1 MKLKN
6 IPNILSV
13 IRIILI
19 FVFIYAFFA
28 LENLHVAL
36 LIFLIAGATDV
47 VDGFLARR
55 YNWITKLGKILDPL
69 ADKLMQCTALV
80 CLWIKNLIPWW
91 FAVSFFIKEGVILL
105 LGYIVIKR
113 RDVAVVSKWYG
124 KFAVCI
130 FYATVAISIIFKDFL
145 AENTLVATLIF
156 IPAVACAIA
165 AFAGYVKHYA
175 YLKQEA
181 PQRGY
186 VLKNRKEQ

>member
-1 MKLKN
+1 MYNQK
-6 IPNILSV
+6 
-13 IRIILI
+13 
-19 FVFIYAFFA
+19 
-28 LENLHVAL
+28 
-36 LIFLIAGATDV
+36 
-47 VDGFLARR
+47 RR
-55 YNWITKLGKILDPL
+55 NNRNWIWVAI
-69 ADKLMQCTALV
+69 AAA
-80 CLWIKNLIPWW
+80 
-91 FAVSFFIKEGVILL
+91 AVTFVVILL